1 MATTEAGG
9 GVPGGEGLRERIAKA
24 LYENEAYDH
33 WHCEVPDSELV
44 DAVFSEIA
52 AAGFELVPVERMD
65 RLVKLARMYGDMR
78 VVGPLGDVGS
88 VADLLLQPGDL
99 DRPEG
104 RE

>member
-1 MATTEAGG
+1 
-9 GVPGGEGLRERIAKA
+9 VKWERLADVA
-24 LYENEAYDH
+24 LA
-33 WHCEVPDSELV
+33 
-44 DAVFSEIA
+44 EIA
-52 AAGFELVPVERMD
+52 AVGFELVESERMD

-78 VVGPLGDVGS
+78 VVGPSGDVGS